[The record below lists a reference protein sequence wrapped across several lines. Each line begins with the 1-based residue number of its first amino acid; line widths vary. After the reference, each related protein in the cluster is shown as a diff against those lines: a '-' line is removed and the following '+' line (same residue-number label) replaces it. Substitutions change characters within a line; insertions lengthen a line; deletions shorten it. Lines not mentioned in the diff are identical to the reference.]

1 MLTYLIGCIVSFIFT
16 ILVIKNYNTSIYKYQ
31 KLDSDAWSFI
41 AVSALFSYLGI
52 IFLICVILMANK

>member
-31 KLDSDAWSFI
+31 KLDSDVWSFI